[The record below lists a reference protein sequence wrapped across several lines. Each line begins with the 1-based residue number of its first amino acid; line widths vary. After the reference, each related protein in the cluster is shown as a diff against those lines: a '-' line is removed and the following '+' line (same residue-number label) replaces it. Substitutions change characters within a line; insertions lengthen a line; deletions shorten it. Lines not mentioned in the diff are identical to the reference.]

1 MMSTAILEG
10 HRTFIITPND
20 QSGTIV
26 VTATLLM
33 TWSLLCLLIRVYNRL
48 SLSSSLGIDDLA
60 SGISTVRATINLCR
74 RKSPSLTASKLLG
87 VIQTIVACVG
97 VSHGLGKSSTL
108 LRSPQLKTISDV
120 RFIAALHGGFRGGL
134 S

>member
-1 MMSTAILEG
+1 MSTAILEG

-48 SLSSSLGIDDLA
+48 SLSSSLGLDDLA
-60 SGISTVRATINLCR
+60 SGISTVRTTINLCR
-74 RKSPSLTASKLLG
+74 RKSPSLTAPKLLG

-97 VSHGLGKSSTL
+97 VSHGLGQSDAL
-108 LRSPQLKTISDV
+108 LQNPQLKATNDV
-120 RFIAALHGGFRGGL
+120 RTVFAVQDGVLGDL